1 MEHNGSVEEYT
12 DNFQEGVIRRRI
24 HRFYTDKT
32 FPTMSLL
39 HAALVHEVNYPF
51 STTSLYKTV
60 RKTGFAYKTMNRKN
74 VSMSKIAS

>member
-1 MEHNGSVEEYT
+1 MAVHQSETKLAIVSACFVWSKVKWNTVDKLKNEEDT

-39 HAALVHEVNYPF
+39 HAALVH
-51 STTSLYKTV
+51 
-60 RKTGFAYKTMNRKN
+60 
-74 VSMSKIAS
+74 